1 MTSINW
7 IDFFILTFASFRITH
22 FIVFDEIT
30 AFIRRPFMSEV
41 FKEDPSGNTEKYI
54 EIKGSGLRS
63 WIGKLLSCYW
73 CTGFWSALGVVLAYI
88 YLPFA
93 FPILLV
99 FAVAG
104 AAAIL
109 ESKI

>member
-7 IDFFILTFASFRITH
+7 LDFFILIFASFRITH

-30 AFIRRPFMSEV
+30 AFIRMPFISEV
-41 FKEDPSGNTEKYI
+41 FKEDSSGNMEKYI
-54 EIKGSGLRS
+54 EIKGAGLRA

-73 CTGFWSALGVVLAYI
+73 CTGFWSALGVVLIFI
-88 YLPFA
+88 YFPIA

-109 ESKI
+109 ESII

>member
-1 MTSINW
+1 MTT
-7 IDFFILTFASFRITH
+7 IDWFDFIILSLASFRLTH

-30 AFIRRPFMSEV
+30 SFIRRPFMNEI
-41 FKEDPSGNTEKYI
+41 FKEDSSGNIETYI
-54 EIKGSGLRS
+54 EIKGTGLRS

-73 CTGFWSALGVVLAYI
+73 CTGFWCSLGVVLSYI
-88 YLPFA
+88 YLPFT
-93 FPILLV
+93 FPVILV

-104 AAAIL
+104 VAALI